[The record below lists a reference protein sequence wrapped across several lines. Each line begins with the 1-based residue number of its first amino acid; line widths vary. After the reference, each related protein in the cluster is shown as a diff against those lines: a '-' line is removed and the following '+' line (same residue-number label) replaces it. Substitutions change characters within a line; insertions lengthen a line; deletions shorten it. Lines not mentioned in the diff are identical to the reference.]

1 MRLTDEQ
8 VAAIK
13 RAAAEVFG
21 GDAVVRLYGSRVDD
35 RRRGGDIDLHFEV
48 AAIPDYRRQSQFLDA
63 IDAAVDGRKVDLWFT
78 PRDIEPRGLERVPY
92 RDGLVL

>member
-1 MRLTDEQ
+1 MRVTDEQ

-13 RAAAEVFG
+13 QAAAEVFG
-21 GDAVVRLYGSRVDD
+21 DDAVIRLYGSRVDD

-48 AAIPDYRRQSQFLDA
+48 SEVPDYRAQARFLDA

-92 RDGLVL
+92 RDGIVL